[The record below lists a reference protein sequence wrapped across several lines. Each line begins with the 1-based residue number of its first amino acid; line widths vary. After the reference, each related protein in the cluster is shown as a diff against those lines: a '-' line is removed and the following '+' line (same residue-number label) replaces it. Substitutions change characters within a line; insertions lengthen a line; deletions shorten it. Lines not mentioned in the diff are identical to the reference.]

1 MGQAPRELCPPPGGF
16 PSPHE
21 VLTLRLEAFQL
32 PSPGEFKAAEGK
44 GMLEDPQVALQRA
57 VVLERELGLLGWLL
71 DISAGVLQ
79 LCPKPCASG
88 PS

>member
-1 MGQAPRELCPPPGGF
+1 MGQTPQELCPPPGGF
-16 PSPHE
+16 SSPPE
-21 VLTLRLEAFQL
+21 VLKLRLEAFQL
-32 PSPGEFKAAEGK
+32 PSPGELKAAEGK

-71 DISAGVLQ
+71 DISAGGLQ